1 MIAIVTSLTPDEVSS
16 WQRLKNILGGSG
28 GNLVEWFDW
37 FSYAAF
43 SVYFASVFFPEGDQ
57 TTQFLKSAV
66 VFGVGF
72 IARPLGAWLMGRYCD
87 RAGRKAGLVLSII
100 MMCFGSLMIAVTP
113 GHAEIGI
120 FAPVLLTTARI
131 IQGLSLGG
139 EYGASATYIS
149 EMAGKSHRGLWSG
162 VLYITLIGGQL
173 LALGLL
179 SLLQLLLS
187 PAALH
192 AWGWRIPFVVG
203 ALLALTVLWMRR
215 DMDETASYRAVRKL
229 EVERGSTMT
238 LISSFPRET
247 AFIFLVSAAG
257 SCAFYVYTTYM
268 QKFLINSAA
277 GPLGEGF
284 SKDQASQIMLFVLV
298 TFMIMQPISGWL
310 SDVIGR
316 RLLLVGA
323 FGLGA
328 AAAYPIH
335 RLLLTASTPME
346 AVALCTIP
354 LIILSGY
361 TAVSAIFKAELF
373 PAHVRSLGVGLP
385 YAVAS
390 AFFSGN
396 AESGALWFK
405 HSGNESGFYLV
416 LTALLATAFVASV
429 LMKDPKRHSRILD

>member
-1 MIAIVTSLTPDEVSS
+1 MSA
-16 WQRLKNILGGSG
+16 WKRLKNILGGSG

-43 SVYFASVFFPEGDQ
+43 SVYFASVFFPDGDQ

-72 IARPLGAWLMGRYCD
+72 IARPLGAWLMGIYCD
-87 RAGRKAGLVLSII
+87 RAGRKAGLVLSIV
-100 MMCFGSLMIAVTP
+100 MMCFGSLMIALTP
-113 GHAEIGI
+113 GHDQIGVL
-120 FAPVLLTTARI
+120 APVLLTAARI

-139 EYGASATYIS
+139 EYGASATYVS
-149 EMAGKSHRGLWSG
+149 EMAGKSRRGLWSG

-179 SLLQLLLS
+179 SLLQLLMS
-187 PAALH
+187 PEALQ

-203 ALLALTVLWMRR
+203 ALLAIVVFWMRR
-215 DMDETASYRAVRKL
+215 DMDETASYSAA
-229 EVERGSTMT
+229 RGAGIKHGSAMT
-238 LISSFPRET
+238 LISTYPRET

-277 GPLGEGF
+277 GPIGEGF

-298 TFMIMQPISGWL
+298 TFMIMQPLSGWL
-310 SDVIGR
+310 SDFIGR
-316 RLLLVGA
+316 RSMLLGA

-328 AAAYPIH
+328 VAAYPIH

-405 HSGNESGFYLV
+405 HKGNESGFYLV
-416 LTALLATAFVASV
+416 LTALLAMAFAASV

>member
-1 MIAIVTSLTPDEVSS
+1 MDAVTSQAAGEIAS
-16 WQRLKNILGGSG
+16 WKRLKNILGGSG

-72 IARPLGAWLMGRYCD
+72 IARPVGAWLMGVYCD
-87 RAGRKAGLVLSII
+87 RAGRKAGLVLSIV
-100 MMCFGSLMIAVTP
+100 MMCFGSLMIALTP
-113 GHAEIGI
+113 GHAQIGVL
-120 FAPVLLTTARI
+120 APVLLTAARI

-139 EYGASATYIS
+139 EYGASATYVS
-149 EMAGKSHRGLWSG
+149 EMAGKSNRGFWSG
-162 VLYITLIGGQL
+162 ILYITLIGGQL

-179 SLLQLLLS
+179 SLLQFLMS
-187 PAALH
+187 PEALQS
-192 AWGWRIPFVVG
+192 WGWRVPFVVG
-203 ALLALTVLWMRR
+203 ACLAIVVLWMRR
-215 DMDETASYRAVRKL
+215 DMDETASYTAAKKAQVK
-229 EVERGSTMT
+229 RGSTIT
-238 LISSFPRET
+238 LLKTYPRET
-247 AFIFLVSAAG
+247 AFILLVSAAG

-284 SKDQASQIMLFVLV
+284 SKDQASQIMLLVLV
-298 TFMIMQPISGWL
+298 TFTIMQPISGWL

-316 RLLLVGA
+316 RPMLAGA

-335 RLLLTASTPME
+335 RLLLTASEPME
-346 AVALCTIP
+346 AVVLCTIP

-416 LTALLATAFVASV
+416 LTALLATAFAATA
-429 LMKDPKRHSRILD
+429 LMKEPKRHSRIVE

>member
-1 MIAIVTSLTPDEVSS
+1 MIAIATSLAPDEVSS
-16 WQRLKNILGGSG
+16 WRRLKNILGGSG

-37 FSYAAF
+37 FSYAAL
-43 SVYFASVFFPEGDQ
+43 SVYFAAVFFPEGDQ

-87 RAGRKAGLVLSII
+87 RVGRKAGLVVSII
-100 MMCFGSLMIAVTP
+100 MMCFGSLMIALTP
-113 GHAEIGI
+113 GYAEIGI

-149 EMAGKSHRGLWSG
+149 EMAGRSHRGFWSG

-192 AWGWRIPFVVG
+192 SWGWRIPFVVG
-203 ALLALTVLWMRR
+203 ALLAVVVLWMRR
-215 DMDETASYRAVRKL
+215 DMDETASYRAARKVEL
-229 EVERGSTMT
+229 ERGSTIS
-238 LISSFPRET
+238 LISTYPRET
-247 AFIFLVSAAG
+247 AFIFWVSAAG

-277 GPLGEGF
+277 GPMGEGF
-284 SKDQASQIMLFVLV
+284 SKGQASQIMLFVLV
-298 TFMIMQPISGWL
+298 TFMIMQPICGWL

-316 RLLLVGA
+316 RSMLVGA

-328 AAAYPIH
+328 VTAYPIH

-346 AVALCTIP
+346 AVVLCTIP

-405 HSGNESGFYLV
+405 HGGNESGFYLV
-416 LTALLATAFVASV
+416 LSALLATAFVASA
-429 LMKDPKRHSRILD
+429 LMKDPKRHSRILY